1 MIDLIT
7 TVRPTLRSASIT
19 VESSDP
25 SALECIA
32 TYHIE
37 VEPTV
42 AGQPIPPPVNS
53 TSNTI
58 VVSELNFCKSNY
70 SFSITARNRNNITFN
85 DSVVN
90 VSGDL
95 NGIIIYYI
103 IHQKLDLCSMQHLTY
118 SSNHFKMVHFFN
130 GAL

>member
-1 MIDLIT
+1 MYASVFNPFILVIELIT

-19 VESSDP
+19 VGSTDP

-42 AGQPIPPPVNS
+42 ASQPTPLPVNS
-53 TSNTI
+53 TSNIITI
-58 VVSELNFCKSNY
+58 SELNFCKSNY
-70 SFSITARNRNNITFN
+70 SFRVTARNRNNITFN
-85 DSVVN
+85 DSVLN

-95 NGIIIYYI
+95 NGILFHNDCCMNTIIGNI
-103 IHQKLDLCSMQHLTY
+103 P
-118 SSNHFKMVHFFN
+118 NF
-130 GAL
+130 